1 MRIRM
6 DHFDNRE
13 TGRIAV
19 DRENGQKTALLHYW
33 LVAMRGGERVF
44 EQLCRDRLSAEITR
58 HPIRE
63 SMIARFPGG
72 RRFCQCCLPLMPAAQ
87 KRWDFSEYELLFS
100 SESGPV
106 KGVRKPAGCRHICYC
121 HTPMR
126 YVWDLYDEYYRNASL
141 PGRLAMRLFRD
152 RLRRYDLESAE
163 CVDRFILR
171 RISAS
176 SGLRRRWS
184 AVISCW
190 PGS

>member
-1 MRIRM
+1 M

-13 TGRIAV
+13 AGRIAV

-44 EQLCRDRLSAEITR
+44 EQLCRLFPEADIYTHACCRDRLSAEITR

-63 SMIARFPGG
+63 SMIARLPGG

-106 KGVRKPAGCRHICYC
+106 KGVRKPAR
-121 HTPMR
+121 
-126 YVWDLYDEYYRNASL
+126 L
-141 PGRLAMRLFRD
+141 PPYLLLPYADALCLGPL
-152 RLRRYDLESAE
+152 
-163 CVDRFILR
+163 
-171 RISAS
+171 
-176 SGLRRRWS
+176 
-184 AVISCW
+184 
-190 PGS
+190 